1 MFRSPT
7 TPSPSASPDLCHHS
21 SLFRLPSDKS
31 LPSART
37 APADP
42 TNFRS
47 FILATRHSTLVY
59 LEGSGR
65 AAIAFRIRT
74 CGKCASNPFRI
85 RTSKTQDLKPLRM
98 RTYEK
103 TGDGVGPVG
112 QPLLAVL
119 LQFCQPWNTDARH
132 GARISDHE
140 PQAASHESRVTEHG
154 SLT

>member
-7 TPSPSASPDLCHHS
+7 TPSPSASPYLCHHS

-74 CGKCASNPFRI
+74 YGKCASNPFRI
-85 RTSKTQDLKPLRM
+85 RTSKTQDLKPFRM

-119 LQFCQPWNTDARH
+119 LQL
-132 GARISDHE
+132 
-140 PQAASHESRVTEHG
+140 ASHGTRMHDTEHG
-154 SLT
+154 SRTTSHKPRVTNHASRNTGH